1 MKITCK
7 ITRVL
12 PTLEGTSKAG
22 QDWKKLSFIAET
34 TEEYNNLYCFDVFGE
49 EKVDNFLKYNKVG
62 QDVDVEFNI
71 KTNEWKEKFYT
82 SLDAWKIFK
91 ADTTANPGSAP
102 VASPKPEEDHDD
114 LPF

>member
-12 PTLEGTSKAG
+12 PTLEGTSKDG
-22 QDWKKLSFIAET
+22 KYWKKLSFVAET
-34 TEEYNNLYCFDVFGE
+34 TEKYNNLYCFDVFGE

-71 KTNEWKEKFYT
+71 KTNEWKERFYT

-91 ADTTANPGSAP
+91 ADSTETPGADP
-102 VASPKPEEDHDD
+102 VASPIAEEEDND
-114 LPF
+114 LPW

>member
-1 MKITCK
+1 MKVTGTIK
-7 ITRVL
+7 KVL

-22 QDWKKLSFIAET
+22 KEWKKLSFVLET
-34 TEEYNNLYCFDVFGE
+34 KEEYNNLYCFDVFGD

-62 QDVDVEFNI
+62 QDVDVEFNVR
-71 KTNEWKEKFYT
+71 TNEWNDKYFT

-91 ADTTANPGSAP
+91 ADVSEVEVVGAEVINNDDA
-102 VASPKPEEDHDD
+102 DD